1 MPITFK
7 TKRHASAEWKRTLA
21 VMFFAQ
27 LVAMVGFSSIFPFLP
42 LYVQSLGTT
51 TTLSAE
57 FCTGLVFS
65 GQAFS
70 MMIAAPIWGALADRW
85 GRKLMVERA
94 MFGGAVILVLMAFA
108 RSAEEL
114 VLLRM
119 VQGMISGVLS
129 ATNALVAAAVP
140 RARSGYA
147 MGLMQ
152 VAMGLGLGL
161 GPVIG
166 GVVADAYGYRAA
178 FYITAVLLVIA
189 GVVVFLGIDEH
200 FADGDAR
207 RKTPI
212 KFMAAWQRVLSAP
225 GVGLLYALRFINQMG
240 RIIFIPILP
249 LMVMALIDNPGR
261 INSFTGIVIGA
272 SSAATAF
279 FSIYLGRVGDR
290 SGHRRI
296 VIIGLFVTVFLF
308 LLQGMVSAGW
318 QLLGLQMLYGVALG
332 GIVTG
337 ISALLAVYTRPGD
350 EGAVYGL
357 DSSITSGARV
367 IGPLLGVGIAAWLG
381 VRAVFLTAGLL
392 YLVAALLALHPGLL
406 AHGRK
411 PLSPQDH

>member
-1 MPITFK
+1 MK
-7 TKRHASAEWKRTLA
+7 TDPGSTATWKRTLA

-27 LVAMVGFSSIFPFLP
+27 MVAMIGFSSIFPFLP
-42 LYVQSLGTT
+42 LYIQSLGTVSG
-51 TTLSAE
+51 LSVE
-57 FCTGLVFS
+57 LCTGLVFS

-94 MFGGAVILVLMAFA
+94 LFGGAVILGLMALV

-119 VQGMISGVLS
+119 IQGLVSGVLS

-140 RARSGYA
+140 RERSGFA

-178 FYITAVLLVIA
+178 FYITAALLVMA
-189 GVVVFLGIDEH
+189 GGVVFCGVEEQFAVREHSSSRVFN
-200 FADGDAR
+200 FTDAWR
-207 RKTPI
+207 
-212 KFMAAWQRVLSAP
+212 RVLAAP
-225 GVGLLYALRFINQMG
+225 GVRLMYALRFINQMG

-249 LMVMALIDNPGR
+249 LLVMTLIDNPGR
-261 INSFTGIVIGA
+261 VNSFTGIVIGA
-272 SSAATAF
+272 ASAATAL
-279 FSIYLGRVGDR
+279 FSIYLGRMGDR

-296 VIIGLFVTVFLF
+296 VITCLFGAGLLF
-308 LLQGMVSAGW
+308 FLQGLVNAGW
-318 QLLGLQMLYGVALG
+318 QLLVLQMLYGVALG

-337 ISALLAVYTRPGD
+337 ISALLAIHSESGD

-367 IGPLLGVGIAAWLG
+367 IGPLLGVGIAAWMG
-381 VRAVFLTAGLL
+381 VRTVFLTAGLL
-392 YLVAALLALHPGLL
+392 YLLAALLAF
-406 AHGRK
+406 
-411 PLSPQDH
+411 LSLPRSKR

>member
-1 MPITFK
+1 MTVTLKNDPG
-7 TKRHASAEWKRTLA
+7 SATAWKRTLA

-27 LVAMVGFSSIFPFLP
+27 MVAMIGFSSIFPFLP
-42 LYVQSLGTT
+42 LYIQSLGTVSGMS
-51 TTLSAE
+51 LE

-94 MFGGAVILVLMAFA
+94 MFGGALILGLMAVV

-119 VQGMISGVLS
+119 IQGLISGVLS

-178 FYITAVLLVIA
+178 FYITAALLVIA
-189 GVVVFLGIDEH
+189 GGVVFCGVEEQ
-200 FADGDAR
+200 FAARQPAQSRTFNFTDAWR
-207 RKTPI
+207 
-212 KFMAAWQRVLSAP
+212 RVLSAP
-225 GVGLLYALRFINQMG
+225 GVRLMYALRFINQMG
-240 RIIFIPILP
+240 RIIYIPVLP
-249 LMVMALIDNPGR
+249 LLVMTLIDSPGR

-272 SSAATAF
+272 ASAATALC
-279 FSIYLGRVGDR
+279 SIYLGRVGDR
-290 SGHRRI
+290 RGHRRI
-296 VIIGLFVTVFLF
+296 VIACLTGACVLF
-308 LLQGMVSAGW
+308 LLQGLVHAGW
-318 QLLGLQMLYGVALG
+318 QLLILQMLYGVALG

-337 ISALLAVYTRPGD
+337 ISALLAVHTRPGD

-381 VRAVFLTAGLL
+381 VRTVFLAAGML
-392 YLVAALLALHPGLL
+392 YLLAVLLALRGLPRS
-406 AHGRK
+406 GR
-411 PLSPQDH
+411 P

>member
-1 MPITFK
+1 MTVTIKNDPG
-7 TKRHASAEWKRTLA
+7 SARAWKRTLA

-27 LVAMVGFSSIFPFLP
+27 MVAMIGFSSIFPFLP
-42 LYVQSLGTT
+42 LYIQSLGTVSG
-51 TTLSAE
+51 LSVE

-70 MMIAAPIWGALADRW
+70 MMIAAPLWGALADRW

-94 MFGGAVILVLMAFA
+94 MFGGAAILGLMALA

-119 VQGMISGVLS
+119 LQGLISGIIS
-129 ATNALVAAAVP
+129 AANALVAAVVP
-140 RARSGYA
+140 RSRSGYA

-152 VAMGLGLGL
+152 VAMGLGLGV

-189 GVVVFLGIDEH
+189 GVVVFFGIEEQ
-200 FADGDAR
+200 FATRDSR
-207 RKTPI
+207 RSKAFDFTS
-212 KFMAAWQRVLSAP
+212 AWRRVLSAP
-225 GVGLLYALRFINQMG
+225 GVRLLYTLRFINQMG

-249 LMVMALIDNPGR
+249 LLVMTLIDNPGR
-261 INSFTGIVIGA
+261 VNSFTGIVIGA
-272 SSAATAF
+272 ASAATAL
-279 FSIYLGRVGDR
+279 FSIYLGRMGDR

-296 VIIGLFVTVFLF
+296 VITCLFGAGLLF
-308 LLQGMVSAGW
+308 LLQGLVNVGW
-318 QLLGLQMLYGVALG
+318 QLLVLQMLYGIALG

-337 ISALLAVYTRPGD
+337 ISALLAIHSQSGD

-367 IGPLLGVGIAAWLG
+367 IGPLLGVGIAAWMG

-392 YLVAALLALHPGLL
+392 YFLAALLAFMRLPR
-406 AHGRK
+406 RK
-411 PLSPQDH
+411 R

>member
-1 MPITFK
+1 MNATFQ
-7 TKRHASAEWKRTLA
+7 TNPGSIASWKRTLA
-21 VMFFAQ
+21 VMFLAQ
-27 LVAMVGFSSIFPFLP
+27 LVAMIGFSSIFPFLP
-42 LYVQSLGTT
+42 LYVHSLGTVSG
-51 TTLSAE
+51 LSAE
-57 FCTGLVFS
+57 FFTGLVFS

-94 MFGGAVILVLMAFA
+94 LFGGAVILGLMALA

-119 VQGMISGVLS
+119 LQGLISGIIS
-129 ATNALVAAAVP
+129 AANALVAAVVP

-161 GPVIG
+161 GPVVG

-189 GVVVFLGIDEH
+189 GVVVFFGVEEK
-200 FADGDAR
+200 FAAR
-207 RKTPI
+207 DPKRSRAFDFT
-212 KFMAAWQRVLSAP
+212 ATWRRVLSAP
-225 GVGLLYALRFINQMG
+225 GVRLMYALRFINQMG

-249 LMVMALIDNPGR
+249 LLVLTLIDNPAR
-261 INSFTGIVIGA
+261 VNSFTGIVIGA
-272 SSAATAF
+272 ASSAMALC
-279 FSIYLGRVGDR
+279 SIYLGRMGDR

-296 VIIGLFVTVFLF
+296 VITCLFGAGLLF
-308 LLQGMVSAGW
+308 FLQGLVNAGW
-318 QLLGLQMLYGVALG
+318 QLLVLQMLYGVALG
-332 GIVTG
+332 GTVTG
-337 ISALLAVYTRPGD
+337 ISALLAIHSQSGD

-367 IGPLLGVGIAAWLG
+367 IGPLLGVGIAAWMG

-392 YLVAALLALHPGLL
+392 YSLAALLAF
-406 AHGRK
+406 
-411 PLSPQDH
+411 LSLPRPKR

>member
-1 MPITFK
+1 MSVALDRDP
-7 TKRHASAEWKRTLA
+7 RAALRWKRTLA

-27 LVAMVGFSSIFPFLP
+27 LVAMIGFSSIFPFLP
-42 LYVQSLGTT
+42 LYVQSLGSVTG
-51 TTLSAE
+51 LSTE
-57 FCTGLVFS
+57 FYTGLVFS

-94 MFGGAVILVLMAFA
+94 LFGGAVILGLMALA

-119 VQGMISGVLS
+119 LQGLISGIIS
-129 ATNALVAAAVP
+129 AANALVAAVVP

-147 MGLMQ
+147 MGIMQ

-189 GVVVFLGIDEH
+189 GVVVFFGVEEQ
-200 FADGDAR
+200 FATRDPR
-207 RKTPI
+207 RSRAFDFTS
-212 KFMAAWQRVLSAP
+212 AWRRVLAAP
-225 GVGLLYALRFINQMG
+225 GVRLMYALRFINQMG

-249 LMVMALIDNPGR
+249 LLVMTLIDNPAR
-261 INSFTGIVIGA
+261 VNSFTGIVIGA
-272 SSAATAF
+272 ASTAMALC
-279 FSIYLGRVGDR
+279 SIYLGRMGDR

-296 VIIGLFVTVFLF
+296 VITCLFGAGLLF
-308 LLQGMVSAGW
+308 FLQGLVNAGW
-318 QLLGLQMLYGVALG
+318 QLLVLQMLYGVALG
-332 GIVTG
+332 GTVTG
-337 ISALLAVYTRPGD
+337 ISALLAIHSQSGD

-367 IGPLLGVGIAAWLG
+367 IGPLLGVGIAAWMG

-392 YLVAALLALHPGLL
+392 YSLAALLAF
-406 AHGRK
+406 
-411 PLSPQDH
+411 LSLPRPKR

>member
-1 MPITFK
+1 MSVTFE
-7 TKRHASAEWKRTLA
+7 TDPGPTVPWKRTLA

-27 LVAMVGFSSIFPFLP
+27 LVAMIGFSSIFPFLP
-42 LYVQSLGTT
+42 LYVQSLGTVT
-51 TTLSAE
+51 GLSAT
-57 FCTGLVFS
+57 FFTGLVFS

-70 MMIAAPIWGALADRW
+70 MMIAAPIWGALAERW

-94 MFGGAVILVLMAFA
+94 LFGGALILGLMAFA

-119 VQGMISGVLS
+119 LQGLISGIIS
-129 ATNALVAAAVP
+129 AANALVAAAVP
-140 RARSGYA
+140 RSCSGYA

-189 GVVVFLGIDEH
+189 GVVVFFGIEEQ
-200 FADGDAR
+200 FVT
-207 RKTPI
+207 RKSSRSKAFDFTS
-212 KFMAAWQRVLSAP
+212 AWRRVLSAP
-225 GVGLLYALRFINQMG
+225 GVRLLYTLRFINQMG

-249 LMVMALIDNPGR
+249 ILVMTLIDNPGWV
-261 INSFTGIVIGA
+261 NSFTGIVIGA
-272 SSAATAF
+272 ASTATAL
-279 FSIYLGRVGDR
+279 FSIYLGRMGDR
-290 SGHRRI
+290 NGHRRI
-296 VIIGLFVTVFLF
+296 VIACLFGAGLLF
-308 LLQGMVSAGW
+308 FLQGLVTAGW
-318 QLLGLQMLYGVALG
+318 QLLVLQMLYGVALG

-337 ISALLAVYTRPGD
+337 ISALLAVHTRPGD

-381 VRAVFLTAGLL
+381 VRTVFLAAGLL
-392 YLVAALLALHPGLL
+392 YLVAALLAVHGLSD
-406 AHGRK
+406 RE
-411 PLSPQDH
+411 SN

>member
-1 MPITFK
+1 MSVALDSDP
-7 TKRHASAEWKRTLA
+7 RAALRWKRTLA

-27 LVAMVGFSSIFPFLP
+27 LVAMIGFSSIFPFLP
-42 LYVQSLGTT
+42 LYVQSLGSVTG
-51 TTLSAE
+51 LSTE
-57 FCTGLVFS
+57 FYTGLVFS

-94 MFGGAVILVLMAFA
+94 LFGGAVILGLMALA

-119 VQGMISGVLS
+119 LQGLISGIIS
-129 ATNALVAAAVP
+129 AANALVAAVVP
-140 RARSGYA
+140 RVRSGYA

-161 GPVIG
+161 GPVVG

-189 GVVVFLGIDEH
+189 GVVVFFGVEEK
-200 FADGDAR
+200 FAAR
-207 RKTPI
+207 DPKRSRAFDFT
-212 KFMAAWQRVLSAP
+212 ATWRRVLSAP
-225 GVGLLYALRFINQMG
+225 GVRLMYALRFINQMG

-249 LMVMALIDNPGR
+249 LLVLTLIDNPGR
-261 INSFTGIVIGA
+261 VNSFTGIVIGA
-272 SSAATAF
+272 ASAAMALC
-279 FSIYLGRVGDR
+279 SIYLGRMGDR

-296 VIIGLFVTVFLF
+296 VITCLFGAGLLF
-308 LLQGMVSAGW
+308 FLQGLVNAGW
-318 QLLGLQMLYGVALG
+318 QLLVLQMLYGVALG
-332 GIVTG
+332 GTVTG
-337 ISALLAVYTRPGD
+337 ISALLAIHSQSGD

-367 IGPLLGVGIAAWLG
+367 IGPLLGVGIAAWMG

-392 YLVAALLALHPGLL
+392 YSLAALLAF
-406 AHGRK
+406 
-411 PLSPQDH
+411 LSLPRPKR

>member
-1 MPITFK
+1 MSVALDSDP
-7 TKRHASAEWKRTLA
+7 RAALRWKRTLA

-27 LVAMVGFSSIFPFLP
+27 LVAMIGFSSIFPFLP
-42 LYVQSLGTT
+42 LYVQSLGSVTG
-51 TTLSAE
+51 LSTE
-57 FCTGLVFS
+57 FYTGLVFS

-94 MFGGAVILVLMAFA
+94 LFGGAVILGLMALA

-119 VQGMISGVLS
+119 LQGLISGIIS
-129 ATNALVAAAVP
+129 AANALVAAVVP
-140 RARSGYA
+140 RVRSGYA

-161 GPVIG
+161 GPVVG

-189 GVVVFLGIDEH
+189 GVVVFFGVEEK
-200 FADGDAR
+200 FAAR
-207 RKTPI
+207 DPKRSRAFDFT
-212 KFMAAWQRVLSAP
+212 ATWRRVLSAP
-225 GVGLLYALRFINQMG
+225 GVRLMYALRFINQMG

-249 LMVMALIDNPGR
+249 LLVLTLIDNPGR
-261 INSFTGIVIGA
+261 VNSFTGIVIGA
-272 SSAATAF
+272 ASSAMALC
-279 FSIYLGRVGDR
+279 SIYLGRMGDR

-296 VIIGLFVTVFLF
+296 VITCLFGAGLLF
-308 LLQGMVSAGW
+308 FLQGLVNAGW
-318 QLLGLQMLYGVALG
+318 QLLVLQMLYGVALG
-332 GIVTG
+332 GTVTG
-337 ISALLAVYTRPGD
+337 ISALLAIHSQSGD

-367 IGPLLGVGIAAWLG
+367 IGPLLGVGIAAWMG

-392 YLVAALLALHPGLL
+392 YSLAALLAF
-406 AHGRK
+406 
-411 PLSPQDH
+411 LSLPRPKR